1 MNLIQ
6 KKPRVKRGIKLQTH
20 VSEST
25 LHQVMQKV
33 GDGSVSAYLRD
44 LVRTDLAQNSA
55 SQALAA

>member
-6 KKPRVKRGIKLQTH
+6 KKPRAKREIKLQTH

-33 GDGSVSAYLRD
+33 GDGSVSAYLRE
-44 LVRTDLAQNSA
+44 LVRADLAQDGA
-55 SQALAA
+55 QALAA